1 MSAAAPS
8 RPEANE
14 YAAYYEKYISLVP
27 DADIVETLE
36 RQLEETLTLLGGITE
51 ERSAHR
57 YEEGK
62 WSIKQVVGHINDAE
76 RIFAFRALAFARGD
90 TAHMPSM
97 DPDDYMKVANFD
109 ERTLAD
115 LSEEFAQTRRS
126 NILMFRG
133 FSDEAWTRRGIAS
146 DNEVS
151 VRALVHIIAGHVAHH
166 SMILRER
173 YL

>member
-14 YAAYYEKYISLVP
+14 YAPYYEKYVSLVP
-27 DADIVETLE
+27 DSNVVETLE
-36 RQLEETLTLLGGITE
+36 RQIEETLALLGSVGE
-51 ERSAHR
+51 ERAAHR

-62 WSIKQVVGHINDAE
+62 WSIKQVVGHMTDAE
-76 RIFAFRALAFARGD
+76 RIFAYRALAFARGD
-90 TAHMPSM
+90 KAHMPSM
-97 DPDDYMKVANFD
+97 DPNDYMKVANFD

-115 LSEEFAQTRRS
+115 LSEEFAQVRRA
-126 NILMFRG
+126 NVLMFRG
-133 FSDEAWTRRGIAS
+133 FSDEAWTRRGVAS

-151 VRALVHIIAGHVAHH
+151 VRALAHIMAGHEAHH
-166 SMILRER
+166 RMILRER